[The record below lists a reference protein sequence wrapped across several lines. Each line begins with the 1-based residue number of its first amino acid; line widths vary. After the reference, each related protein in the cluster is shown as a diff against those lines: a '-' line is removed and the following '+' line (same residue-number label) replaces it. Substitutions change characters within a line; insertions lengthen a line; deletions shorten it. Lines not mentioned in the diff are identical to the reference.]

1 MLCGILSISKQLYQ
15 QDVVVTHIEDCSK
28 LWVQHCSDG
37 PNLIS
42 LMNQMR
48 ADLIS
53 NPPLAGSFTP
63 RAGLLCAAIFSEDNN
78 WSVSN

>member
-1 MLCGILSISKQLYQ
+1 M
-15 QDVVVTHIEDCSK
+15 
-28 LWVQHCSDG
+28 
-37 PNLIS
+37 IS

-63 RAGLLCAAIFSEDNN
+63 RVGLTCAAIFSEDNN
-78 WSVSN
+78 WSVQVCKLGSLVCTSYFVLSNVHVVNLTL